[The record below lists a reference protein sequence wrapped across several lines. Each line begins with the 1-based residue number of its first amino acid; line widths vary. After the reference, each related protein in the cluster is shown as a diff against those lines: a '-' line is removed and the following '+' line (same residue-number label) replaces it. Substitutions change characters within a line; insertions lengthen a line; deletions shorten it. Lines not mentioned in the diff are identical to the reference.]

1 MFLARVK
8 ENLQSGVPPI
18 QFERRSI
25 ALARRGF
32 RTGKRWAKT
41 SLCFETLTGV

>member
-8 ENLQSGVPPI
+8 ENLKSGAHPI

-25 ALARRGF
+25 ALVRRGF
-32 RTGKRWAKT
+32 RTGKR
-41 SLCFETLTGV
+41 